1 MLFVTKL
8 MLYPHTALEAARLL
22 LKDNKLPA
30 LAAFVANFDHES
42 STPEQVAA
50 PTPPVL
56 SVKLD
61 DHSAEDVLETVEENV
76 VANADS
82 SSSNVSPIT
91 VKRWRM
97 DIRRTKSHEVDHY
110 NFLAPPHP
118 SSRYCVP
125 SHHRRFSDSSM
136 ISFTPSSTSCCSVIL
151 VLIGVISVLLFS
163 L

>member
-42 STPEQVAA
+42 STPEQVA

-56 SVKLD
+56 AVKLD
-61 DHSAEDVLETVEENV
+61 DHSAEDVLETVEETV

-110 NFLAPPHP
+110 NFLAPLP
-118 SSRYCVP
+118 SLYFLSYMNKMYLERINFLCM
-125 SHHRRFSDSSM
+125 F
-136 ISFTPSSTSCCSVIL
+136 FKEIL
-151 VLIGVISVLLFS
+151 FVNSGSGAAGPRPEK
-163 L
+163 

>member
-1 MLFVTKL
+1 M
-8 MLYPHTALEAARLL
+8 L

-56 SVKLD
+56 SVNLD
-61 DHSAEDVLETVEENV
+61 DHSAEDVLETVEESV

-91 VKRWRM
+91 VKRWGM
-97 DIRRTKSHEVDHY
+97 DIRRTKSQEVDHY
-110 NFLAPPHP
+110 NFLAPPP
-118 SSRYCVP
+118 FSRYCVP

-136 ISFTPSSTSCCSVIL
+136 ISFTPSSTSC
-151 VLIGVISVLLFS
+151 
-163 L
+163 

>member
-1 MLFVTKL
+1 M
-8 MLYPHTALEAARLL
+8 L

-56 SVKLD
+56 SVNLD
-61 DHSAEDVLETVEENV
+61 DHSAEDVLETVEESV

-91 VKRWRM
+91 VKRLKM
-97 DIRRTKSHEVDHY
+97 DIHRKEATESTIIDFWHHPIPPQDIAFHLITGVFPIRR
-110 NFLAPPHP
+110 
-118 SSRYCVP
+118 
-125 SHHRRFSDSSM
+125 
-136 ISFTPSSTSCCSVIL
+136 
-151 VLIGVISVLLFS
+151 
-163 L
+163 

>member
-1 MLFVTKL
+1 

-42 STPEQVAA
+42 STPEQVA

-110 NFLAPPHP
+110 NFLAPLP

-125 SHHRRFSDSSM
+125 SHHRRFSDSSL

>member
-42 STPEQVAA
+42 STPEPVAS
-50 PTPPVL
+50 TPPVL

-91 VKRWRM
+91 VERWKM
-97 DIRRTKSHEVDHY
+97 GI
-110 NFLAPPHP
+110 
-118 SSRYCVP
+118 
-125 SHHRRFSDSSM
+125 HRKKA
-136 ISFTPSSTSCCSVIL
+136 TESTIIDFWNHL
-151 VLIGVISVLLFS
+151 PLP
-163 L
+163 